1 MLKVIVVDDEMLIRK
16 RIILGFEWESMGYQ
30 IEDEA
35 EDGIAALELLQH
47 KHYDLA
53 IVDIAMPGMNGIE
66 LVKTI
71 REKQYQTHVIFL
83 TGHSD
88 FKYAQQAIQYGV
100 YDYALKPIQEEEF
113 IAVLKKLRAKIEKE
127 NSRTVLLKE
136 LERKQEDMDAVL
148 RGKIF
153 SDYIHDASRQELE
166 EQVRDSL
173 QKAGIL
179 EQAGYLLILFRIELF
194 LREHVEPSYKEE
206 VMYEGAR
213 DVLKDRYYLWVCDI
227 YEDYMILILG
237 MGEHE
242 KTEKW
247 DENVRNF
254 TDALC
259 QKTGGGVRCG
269 ISLLHQGTEQMG
281 AAYAEAVSALNNAKV
296 LKENTLS
303 YESVVGRKQI
313 SYKIPRQEIKDL
325 QYHIAK
331 NNYKGCHDIIRRV
344 FKEMMERRVNFECVV
359 MNVNRLFMEMADTG
373 VVSELDIRRL
383 FGGRQVA
390 EQVLENMADL
400 EEMEEWCGN
409 AIYTL
414 LEGGI
419 RLSLESKS
427 LPMVEKACVYIRTHY
442 TDAEMTQTRIAE
454 SLSVSPSY
462 LSGIFKKTMGVSMVQ
477 YLTMVRMEQAR
488 ELLQESD
495 ADVKDIGEM
504 VGYHD
509 EYYFSRC
516 FKKQYGLSPIQVR
529 KLSDS
534 RRIRK

>member
-16 RIILGFEWESMGYQ
+16 RIILGFDWENMGYK

-35 EDGIAALELLQH
+35 EDGIAAMEFFRQ

-53 IVDIAMPGMNGIE
+53 IIDIAMPGMNGIE

-71 REKQYQTHVIFL
+71 REKQYQTHVFFL

-100 YDYALKPIQEEEF
+100 YDYVLKPIQEEEF
-113 IAVLKKLRAKIEKE
+113 ITALKKLRVKIEKE
-127 NSRTVLLKE
+127 NSRTVLLKA
-136 LERKQEDMDAVL
+136 LERRQEDMDAVL

-153 SDYIHDASRQELE
+153 SDYIHDASRQELK
-166 EQVRDSL
+166 EQVSDSL
-173 QKAGIL
+173 QKAGISG
-179 EQAGYLLILFRIELF
+179 QTGYLLILFRVELF
-194 LREHVEPSYKEE
+194 LREHVESFSKEE
-206 VMYEGAR
+206 FMQEGCSS
-213 DVLKDRYYLWVCDI
+213 VLENRCYLWVCDI
-227 YEDYMILILG
+227 YEDYMILIQG
-237 MGEHE
+237 MKEHE
-242 KTEKW
+242 KTAEW
-247 DENVRNF
+247 TQNVRKLAG
-254 TDALC
+254 ALC
-259 QKTGGGVRCG
+259 QKAGGVLCG
-269 ISLLHQGTEQMG
+269 ISLLHQGTEQIG
-281 AAYAEAVSALNNAKV
+281 AAYAEAVSALNNAKI
-296 LKENTLS
+296 LKEDILS
-303 YESVVGRKQI
+303 YEIVMERKQMY
-313 SYKIPRQEIKDL
+313 YKIPRQEIKDL
-325 QYHIAK
+325 QYYITK
-331 NNYKGCHDIIRRV
+331 NNYKGCQDIVRRV
-344 FKEMMERRVNFECVV
+344 FKEMRDRRVNFECVV
-359 MNVNRLFMEMADTG
+359 MNVNRLFMEMVDTG

-390 EQVLENMADL
+390 EQVLENMVDL

-419 RLSLESKS
+419 RQSLESKS
-427 LPMVEKACVYIRTHY
+427 LPMVEKACLYIRDHY
-442 TDAEMTQTRIAE
+442 MDAEMTQTRIAE
-454 SLSVSPSY
+454 AISVSPSY

-488 ELLQESD
+488 ELLLESEE
-495 ADVKDIGEM
+495 DVKAVAEM

-516 FKKQYGLSPIQVR
+516 FKKQYGLSPMQIR